1 MSREINENEL
11 ENIGGGSEDA
21 IISTDAFR
29 GLGLTY
35 HEFDDFCDSFTP
47 SRKERPAC
55 ENCLYGAC
63 VSIYEERK
71 CGMACFLKK

>member
-29 GLGLTY
+29 GLGKKM
-35 HEFDDFCDSFTP
+35 
-47 SRKERPAC
+47 R
-55 ENCLYGAC
+55 N
-63 VSIYEERK
+63 
-71 CGMACFLKK
+71 GMFSQKIGGNQNG